1 MSRVLLHPGFHKTG
15 TKSVQQFLWA
25 NGPLIWPHTALILP
39 ARITELTRL
48 AFAQTRAPSPHNLA
62 ALGDEMRQFIGG
74 LSLARPGKTPRD
86 VIISAENLIGP
97 MPRGDDAPYP
107 QAAAIL
113 TEVVAALRDTIAA
126 TEVMIHLSLR
136 DQADWARS
144 IHAHHARRLSG
155 PRMTA
160 SPADLAA
167 DLARWPLAQRAAT
180 LTVPGATVM
189 ATDIAT
195 LAAERFGIA
204 QPFVDFL
211 RLPPGAHDRLTQVPH
226 LHRSDHA
233 LTGRMLELN
242 RSALGGDALAQAKRA
257 LLPPAGKVPA

>member
-97 MPRGDDAPYP
+97 MPRGDGPPYP
-107 QAAAIL
+107 ATALIL
-113 TEVVAALRDTIAA
+113 TELVAALRETIDA
-126 TEVMIHLSLR
+126 TEVTIHLSLR
-136 DQADWARS
+136 DQTAWARS
-144 IHAHHARRLSG
+144 IHAHHARRLNG

-160 SPADLAA
+160 SAADLATE
-167 DLARWPLAQRAAT
+167 LARWPLAQRAA
-180 LTVPGATVM
+180 LTIPGATVT

-195 LAAERFGIA
+195 LAGERWGIA

-211 RLPPGAHDRLTQVPH
+211 HLPAAALDQLTPVPH

-233 LTGRMLELN
+233 LTDRMLELN
-242 RSALGGDALAQAKRA
+242 RSLLDADALAQSKRA
-257 LLPPAGKVPA
+257 LLSPTGKMSA